1 MIAAGANSGRMR
13 QVTFLQSKTD
23 EELAAMGIKR
33 DDIVHHVFRDTY
45 YV

>member
-1 MIAAGANSGRMR
+1 MR